1 LSRKKQKPIKAAQ
14 PTPQRPW
21 WLWAAV
27 VVAVFLVV
35 GGLTVMLTSTSTSPE
50 SGAPKVVVDR
60 TEIDEGYQ
68 KLNSTIRT
76 SFTLRNEGTSALQI
90 LGEPEVK
97 LVEGC

>member
-1 LSRKKQKPIKAAQ
+1 LSKKQQRKTTPPAAA
-14 PTPQRPW
+14 QRPW
-21 WLWAAV
+21 WLWAVAAAAV
-27 VVAVFLVV
+27 ILVV
-35 GGLTVMLTSTSTSPE
+35 GGLTVLLTANN
-50 SGAPKVVVDR
+50 SGSGVPKVAVDR

-76 SFTLRNEGTSALQI
+76 SFKLRNEGDGPLQI

>member
-1 LSRKKQKPIKAAQ
+1 LSKKQQRKTAA
-14 PTPQRPW
+14 PAATQRPW
-21 WLWAAV
+21 WLWAVAAAAV
-27 VVAVFLVV
+27 ILVV
-35 GGLTVMLTSTSTSPE
+35 SGLTVLLTTNARQPGN
-50 SGAPKVVVDR
+50 GAPKVVADR

-76 SFTLRNEGTSALQI
+76 SFKLRNEGDGPLQI

>member
-1 LSRKKQKPIKAAQ
+1 LSKKQQRKTAA
-14 PTPQRPW
+14 PAATQRPW
-21 WLWAAV
+21 WLWAVAAAAV
-27 VVAVFLVV
+27 ILVV
-35 GGLTVMLTSTSTSPE
+35 GGLTVLLTANN
-50 SGAPKVVVDR
+50 SGSGVPKVAVDR

-76 SFTLRNEGTSALQI
+76 SFKLRNEGDGPLQI